1 MKYKTWWYERKEL
14 MENDFTKRVKKRE
27 KIYIYLTADTVQI
40 SVEAFNEAMQREIA
54 MVSVVKR
61 LCIAYLSTLM
71 DSGGCRNFLQ
81 H

>member
-1 MKYKTWWYERKEL
+1 MVIWKKGINGKRFYQTSKKERK
-14 MENDFTKRVKKRE
+14 N
-27 KIYIYLTADTVQI
+27 IYIYITADTVQI

>member
-1 MKYKTWWYERKEL
+1 

-27 KIYIYLTADTVQI
+27 KIYITPDTVQI